1 MDSQQTNRSLHNHN
15 PSRIFNKYWP
25 LILSLFIF
33 WILFF
38 VLLQVSISGTQGH
51 FIYPLDDSYIHLNI
65 AKNFSQYGIW
75 GISSVSF
82 SSLSSSL
89 LWSLLISLT
98 FFLFSSIEFIPIILT
113 VIIASILLLIIFQ
126 IFQKHKIPKRF
137 NFLGLSAI
145 ILFTPLLPLVFTRLE
160 HTVHALLTILAVYL
174 SAKILSG
181 NSSSL
186 FEKTGLLI
194 LTSAAVMSRYE
205 AIFII
210 FITGFL
216 FIAKKK
222 WKYSILLFLSGSTP
236 LAVFGLISLEQ
247 GWYFFPNSVLLKGR
261 MPDYSSFS
269 GFLNWFI
276 EPWQLALKNP
286 HILLLLLCSLIL
298 LFYLLHKYRTF
309 WRSEIIM
316 NAVFI
321 AAVLTH
327 IQFAKL
333 GWFYRY
339 EAYLMVLGI
348 FVITISAT
356 KFRFKTQMPVTKK
369 ERIKLKSRYVE
380 ICLFSLIILS
390 AFTVRGSIAITQIPK
405 ACKNIYEQQFQ
416 MGLFLK
422 KYYPGESIAANDIGA
437 INYLADIKCLDLWGL
452 SSMEVA
458 KAKRQGN
465 FDTQF
470 IQNIARKNKVK
481 IAVLYDNWFTQYSG
495 LPPSW
500 IKVAEWMIKD
510 NIVCGGHTVSF
521 YAVEASEKN
530 QLLSNLKN
538 FSPELP
544 DDVLEIFKSK
554 H

>member
-1 MDSQQTNRSLHNHN
+1 
-15 PSRIFNKYWP
+15 
-25 LILSLFIF
+25 
-33 WILFF
+33 
-38 VLLQVSISGTQGH
+38 
-51 FIYPLDDSYIHLNI
+51 
-65 AKNFSQYGIW
+65 
-75 GISSVSF
+75 
-82 SSLSSSL
+82 
-89 LWSLLISLT
+89 
-98 FFLFSSIEFIPIILT
+98 
-113 VIIASILLLIIFQ
+113 
-126 IFQKHKIPKRF
+126 
-137 NFLGLSAI
+137 
-145 ILFTPLLPLVFTRLE
+145 
-160 HTVHALLTILAVYL
+160 
-174 SAKILSG
+174 
-181 NSSSL
+181 
-186 FEKTGLLI
+186 
-194 LTSAAVMSRYE
+194 MSRYE

-222 WKYSILLFLSGSTP
+222 WKYSILLFLSGITP
-236 LAVFGLISLEQ
+236 LALFGLISLKQ

-261 MPDYSSFS
+261 MPEYSSFS
-269 GFLNWFI
+269 GFLNWLI
-276 EPWQLALKNP
+276 EPWKLALKNP
-286 HILLLLLCSLIL
+286 ALILLLLCSLIIL
-298 LFYLLHKYRTF
+298 LSLLHKYRTF

-316 NAVFI
+316 NIVFI
-321 AAVLTH
+321 AAVLMH
-327 IQFAKL
+327 VQFSKL

-348 FVITISAT
+348 FVITISAN
-356 KFRFKTQMPVTKK
+356 KFRFKTQIPVSKK

-380 ICLFSLIILS
+380 ICLFSFIIIS
-390 AFTVRGSIAITQIPK
+390 ALTVRGSIAVTQIPK
-405 ACKNIYEQQFQ
+405 ACKNIYEQQYQ

-422 KYYPGESIAANDIGA
+422 KYYAGESIAANDIGA

-470 IQNIARKNKVK
+470 IQNIARKNKVR
-481 IAVLYDNWFTQYSG
+481 IAVLYDNWFTKYGG
-495 LPPSW
+495 LPSSW

-521 YAVEASEKN
+521 YALGASDKN